1 MFFKDTQMRK
11 RFSSGRDFHRR
22 TAGIALILGG
32 LVFSG
37 PPSALAENP
46 AQVSRTLEQA
56 IEMDQRTQKNED
68 QWADRKS
75 ELIARQQTLTYAVD
89 NLQRERD
96 ILIQRREVAQ
106 KLLAEARRGVESAR
120 AFEQDLEPFLDA
132 TLTRLEN
139 FVERD
144 LPFLPDERR
153 ERLRNL
159 RETLVRVDA
168 SSAEKLRR
176 VMEALQVELTYGHT
190 VEAYQ
195 DTIDLEGT
203 PLLMDMLRVGRVSL
217 FCCSPDG
224 SVVGQY
230 DRVSGKF
237 VPLPKEAAREVGKAL
252 EIARRERTA
261 DLVDL
266 PIGRIEK

>member
-1 MFFKDTQMRK
+1 M
-11 RFSSGRDFHRR
+11 
-22 TAGIALILGG
+22 
-32 LVFSG
+32 
-37 PPSALAENP
+37 
-46 AQVSRTLEQA
+46 
-56 IEMDQRTQKNED
+56 
-68 QWADRKS
+68 
-75 ELIARQQTLTYAVD
+75 
-89 NLQRERD
+89 
-96 ILIQRREVAQ
+96 EV
-106 KLLAEARRGVESAR
+106 
-120 AFEQDLEPFLDA
+120 
-132 TLTRLEN
+132 
-139 FVERD
+139 
-144 LPFLPDERR
+144 
-153 ERLRNL
+153 
-159 RETLVRVDA
+159 
-168 SSAEKLRR
+168 
-176 VMEALQVELTYGHT
+176 TYGHT